1 MSTSETIE
9 TTDPADTESVEAEH
23 EKHQWLTFELRYRH
37 EAFLTADEDGVLR
50 TDRDKVESVLADMV
64 WQTSQGNSAGVLM
77 TPTGSHVASWA
88 TCENSAAGPDIAAKY
103 GEQSLTLSSLMAQA
117 ETLGELFIRV
127 LLYEDGIEYIERML
141 VALKKANTGNM
152 AAMALLPAGDFTTS
166 RLLDPTASDSE
177 LLPALSAALML
188 ADQGLKL
195 LGLSLNTKVKD
206 VFGGLSGETAV
217 APASSDADEAKL

>member
-1 MSTSETIE
+1 
-9 TTDPADTESVEAEH
+9 
-23 EKHQWLTFELRYRH
+23 
-37 EAFLTADEDGVLR
+37 
-50 TDRDKVESVLADMV
+50 
-64 WQTSQGNSAGVLM
+64 
-77 TPTGSHVASWA
+77 
-88 TCENSAAGPDIAAKY
+88 
-103 GEQSLTLSSLMAQA
+103 
-117 ETLGELFIRV
+117 
-127 LLYEDGIEYIERML
+127 
-141 VALKKANTGNM
+141 
-152 AAMALLPAGDFTTS
+152 LLPAGDFTTS